1 MLQVSGKWQDL
12 SINTDGS
19 NKKACLS
26 AAKRPGHGISGIALP
41 SYNGESWLSDNLFEV
56 IEAVSEL
63 DENEQ
68 EAFYVWLNDGN
79 RDMDTEDLNGLID
92 SFRDDYQGNYKD
104 EEDYAYEIIEQCYDL
119 PEFALSYFDYE
130 KFARDLFMTDYWF
143 EDGHV
148 FRRA

>member
-1 MLQVSGKWQDL
+1 MESGWTYRIIPIRKNFMRL
-12 SINTDGS
+12 AMSYTATSRTPSLCSRIGKTY
-19 NKKACLS
+19 
-26 AAKRPGHGISGIALP
+26 RPP
-41 SYNGESWLSDNLFEV
+41 LSDNLFEV